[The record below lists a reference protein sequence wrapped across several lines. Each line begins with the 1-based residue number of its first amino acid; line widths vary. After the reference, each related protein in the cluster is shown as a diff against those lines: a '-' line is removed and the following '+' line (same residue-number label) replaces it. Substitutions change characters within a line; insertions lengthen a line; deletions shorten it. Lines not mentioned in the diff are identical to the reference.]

1 MAVMHWRIGPSLP
14 TTTLETFSTKALN
27 LSWNSTISA
36 PAAGIMPVFRV
47 SGMMPVVGCRRT
59 CSEAAGCRSVVA
71 CHDVIRSVGA
81 AVSGVTVMVGAAVG
95 VTVGAFVVTGAVVP
109 CVPNTVPST
118 SVDS

>member
-1 MAVMHWRIGPSLP
+1 MEFDDIG
-14 TTTLETFSTKALN
+14 A
-27 LSWNSTISA
+27 
-36 PAAGIMPVFRV
+36 
-47 SGMMPVVGCRRT
+47 GCRRT

-71 CHDVIRSVGA
+71 CHDAIRSVGA
-81 AVSGVTVMVGAAVG
+81 AVSGVIVMVGAAAVG